1 MFFKKKK
8 SEFEEK
14 EIEQITEEYTE
25 GIKVIIRKYL
35 PRKMRRAMYK
45 GKGGGRL
52 TQDKKNEEIQKIK
65 KTGISAWLNQA
76 TEEVFEELSSFV
88 TDPGS
93 LRSELNVMLKE
104 FKKKWNI
111 K

>member
-1 MFFKKKK
+1 
-8 SEFEEK
+8 
-14 EIEQITEEYTE
+14 
-25 GIKVIIRKYL
+25 V
-35 PRKMRRAMYK
+35 RRAIYK

-52 TQDKKNEEIQKIK
+52 TQDKKSEEIQKIK
-65 KTGISAWLNQA
+65 KTGVSAWLNQA
-76 TEEVFEELSSFV
+76 TEEIFEELSSFV
-88 TDPGS
+88 ANPDS

>member
-35 PRKMRRAMYK
+35 PRKARRAMYR
-45 GKGGGRL
+45 GKGGRL
-52 TQDKKNEEIQKIK
+52 TPDEKNEEIQKIK

-88 TDPGS
+88 AEPDS